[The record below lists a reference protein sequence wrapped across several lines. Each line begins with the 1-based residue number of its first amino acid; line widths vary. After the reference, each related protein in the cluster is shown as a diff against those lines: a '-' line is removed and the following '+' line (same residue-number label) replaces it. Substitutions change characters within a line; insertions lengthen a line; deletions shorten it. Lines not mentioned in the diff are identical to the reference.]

1 MRRSR
6 VCFTICGLVLAA
18 AAPPAADPVVAVH
31 GDESLTASQVKA
43 LIAGTDPDTRKRLQS
58 SQDAL
63 KTLISDTFLQHAV
76 LAAAQQAKWD
86 EKPEIAALLRRI
98 REKAIIES
106 FLAGQAPVPAD
117 YPSEA
122 ELQAAYEK
130 AKPQL
135 MQSRQYHLA
144 QAFITV
150 AAGASAEDA
159 RRKLTVL
166 QKDVMAGRT
175 GWDAAVKRAGAQT
188 VDMGW
193 VGSDRLLPAARDAA
207 SGLLEG
213 QVSAP
218 VCTAAG
224 CSTLKLLATRPAG
237 PAPLADVR
245 EKLIAALRQAKQR
258 AEAQAYENSL
268 LEKQPVRINEIELSH
283 VTAP

>member
-6 VCFTICGLVLAA
+6 VFLTVCGIVLAA

-31 GDESLTASQVKA
+31 GDESLTASQVRA
-43 LIAGTDPDTRKRLQS
+43 LIASTDPDTRKRVQS
-58 SQDAL
+58 SQQAL
-63 KTLISDTFLQHAV
+63 KTLISETFLQHAV
-76 LAAAQQAKWD
+76 LAAAQQAKWED
-86 EKPEIAALLRRI
+86 KPEVAALLRRT
-98 REKAIIES
+98 REAAIIES

-135 MQSRQYHLA
+135 MQPRLYHLA
-144 QAFITV
+144 EAYITV

-159 RRKLTVL
+159 RRKLAVL
-166 QKDVMAGRT
+166 QKDVMAGRA

-188 VDMGW
+188 TDMGW
-193 VGSDRLLPAARDAA
+193 VPSDRLLPAARDAA

-213 QVSAP
+213 QVSVP

-224 CSTLKLLATRPAG
+224 CSTLKLLGTRAAG

-258 AEAQAYENSL
+258 AEAQAYENGL
-268 LEKQPVRINEIELSH
+268 LDKQPVRINEIELSH

>member
-6 VCFTICGLVLAA
+6 VFLTVCGIVLAA

-31 GDESLTASQVKA
+31 GDESLTASQVRA
-43 LIAGTDPDTRKRLQS
+43 LIASTDPDTRKRVQS
-58 SQDAL
+58 SQQAL
-63 KTLISDTFLQHAV
+63 KTLISETFLQHAV
-76 LAAAQQAKWD
+76 LAAAQQAKWED
-86 EKPEIAALLRRI
+86 KPEVAALLRRT
-98 REKAIIES
+98 REAAIIES
-106 FLAGQAPVPAD
+106 FLAGQ
-117 YPSEA
+117 A

-135 MQSRQYHLA
+135 MQPRLYHLA
-144 QAFITV
+144 EAYITV

-159 RRKLTVL
+159 RRKLAVL
-166 QKDVMAGRT
+166 QKDVMAGRA

-188 VDMGW
+188 TDMGW
-193 VGSDRLLPAARDAA
+193 VPSDRLLPAARDAA

-213 QVSAP
+213 QVSVP

-224 CSTLKLLATRPAG
+224 CSTLKLLGTRAAG

-258 AEAQAYENSL
+258 AEAQAYENGL
-268 LEKQPVRINEIELSH
+268 LDKQPVRINEIELSH